1 MNAKTKNLSGG
12 NTSMEA
18 TQTFTA
24 GGEHHLA
31 VVVSTATFEALLE
44 AGLLECRFGK
54 FLYKGVGPVVQT
66 EPA

>member
-1 MNAKTKNLSGG
+1 MNAQTKNLPGG
-12 NTSMEA
+12 DTIMEA
-18 TQTFTA
+18 THTFAA
-24 GGEHHLA
+24 GGEHHLT

>member
-1 MNAKTKNLSGG
+1 VNLY
-12 NTSMEA
+12 TRPMHDKRPIAEA
-18 TQTFTA
+18 AALFDAQ
-24 GGEHHLA
+24 GEQHPT
-31 VVVSTATFEALLE
+31 VVVSPATFEALLE